1 MKMKKVLVI
10 VDMQNDFVDGALG
23 TAEAQVIA
31 PKVADYIRE
40 HADKDTILLFTKD
53 THNMDYMETLE
64 GKNLPVAHCIKDTTG
79 WELAPVIAEALYD
92 TREKYDSFN
101 SYFPYVSDHVIK
113 KPTFGSLDFQNLLY
127 VIDSECPVKEITL
140 MGLCTGICVL
150 SNAILAKATLPDV
163 PVRVVEDCCACVSP
177 KSHETAI
184 EAMKMCQIEIV

>member
-1 MKMKKVLVI
+1 MKKVLVI

-64 GKNLPVAHCIKDTTG
+64 GKNLPVAHCIKDTAG

-101 SYFPYVSDHVIK
+101 SYFPYVSDHIIK

-127 VIDSECPVKEITL
+127 VIDSECPIKEITL

-150 SNAILAKATLPDV
+150 SNAILAKATLPNV
-163 PVRVVEDCCACVSP
+163 PVRVMEDCCACVTP

-184 EAMKMCQIEIV
+184 EAMRMCQIEII

>member
-1 MKMKKVLVI
+1 MKKVLVI

-23 TAEAQVIA
+23 TAEAQAIA

-64 GKNLPVAHCIKDTTG
+64 GKNLPVAHCIKDTIG

-92 TREKYDSFN
+92 TRDKYDSFN

-150 SNAILAKATLPDV
+150 SNAILAKATLPNV
-163 PVRVVEDCCACVSP
+163 PVRVVEDCCACVTP
-177 KSHETAI
+177 DSHKTAI
-184 EAMKMCQIEIV
+184 EAMRMCQIEIV